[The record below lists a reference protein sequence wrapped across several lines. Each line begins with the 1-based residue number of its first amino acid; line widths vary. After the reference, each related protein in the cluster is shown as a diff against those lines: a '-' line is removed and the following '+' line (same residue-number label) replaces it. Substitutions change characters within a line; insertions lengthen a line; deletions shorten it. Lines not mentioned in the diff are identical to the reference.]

1 MKREIRFAKPS
12 RQQGHGHRSRRS
24 SLYTTILILGVVALA
39 VGSTLMPAK
48 ISASRQDQS
57 SATTQSISNDVM
69 QQIQALEDE
78 KESRTPA
85 QQKIDSQLLYATK
98 MERAEPIA
106 AGVSSL
112 EVNVNQSDTGR
123 VVVDIT
129 AQVDDQ
135 FLKFLSAKGGDVL
148 ASAPQYHS
156 VRVDVPLASLDDI
169 AASDN
174 VRFIQPKADYM
185 VTQAANTSTIKT
197 VDDVHGERDL
207 EVRAERV
214 RQQLT
219 KALSG
224 VHDDPPGDPGSGY
237 ITSVG
242 LRQSEG
248 DASHRA
254 NTARGAFNV
263 DGTGVKIG
271 VLSNGVATLAAS
283 QASGDLGP
291 VTVLAGQTGTGDEG
305 TAMLEIVHDLAPG
318 AQLYFA
324 SANGGPTVFAQNIR
338 SLRAA
343 GCDIIVDD
351 VFYFVETPFQDGQDP
366 AIVSNTN
373 GGVIAQAVAD
383 VTAAGALYFSSA
395 GNQGSK
401 DAGISSCFQGDF
413 VDGGSNALLSGGT
426 VNNFGGGTFFDL
438 VQTPSGNA
446 TNLYWADPLGASAN
460 DYDLFV
466 INNAGTAVLQS
477 STNLQTGTQD
487 PFEQI
492 PTGAAA
498 GNRVVVF
505 KKTAAAARFF
515 YLTINANGAGRLN
528 ISTEGTTKGHNA
540 VAAAFSVAATP
551 AVVLGVPQ
559 VPFTSG
565 DAVEAFSADGPRRLF
580 FQANGTA
587 FTPGNFSS
595 TGGLVRQ
602 KPDITAADGVS
613 VTGVGGFGSPFF
625 GTSAAAPH
633 AGAIAA
639 LIKQAKPAFTAAQI
653 RTALTTSAIDIMA
666 PGVDRDS
673 GAGII
678 MAYQALQAAG
688 ATGQANL
695 QVGTINS
702 AEVSGNGNGAVEPG
716 ELGTL
721 SVQLTNPDG
730 ISPATAISSTLTSTT
745 PGVVITQGASA
756 YPDIAANA
764 SAINTTPF
772 TFTVSSAISC
782 QFINFNMTAT
792 YTGGVS
798 PKVFPIT
805 LNVSRTINETL
816 DTTPPA
822 SGGTY
827 FTSATGLQT
836 GRITRNGIAANCPVP
851 KAFPGVQTAVGSRQY
866 DAYTFSNN
874 TAAATCVTVRITG
887 TNAVNLFTAAY
898 SPTYDPT
905 HPEFNSLGDPGQ
917 SAPDQSYSFTVNANS
932 NFTVVVHEVDPG
944 GGIGT
949 AYTLQIDGLTPP
961 CAAAPAV
968 NQPPVNTVPGTQTL
982 IENSQIFFS
991 TANGNAVS
999 IADPDAGSI
1008 PIQMT
1013 LAATNGA
1020 ISIGNTTGLTF
1031 SVGDGR
1037 NNPTM
1042 TFTGTVAAINT
1053 ALQYLSFAPTIFN
1066 FVGPASLSVTT
1077 NDLGFTGSGG
1087 AKTDTDVIPIN
1098 IVTGSS
1104 FNFGSPG
1111 ASYLVGESDG
1121 QVIVTVNRFG
1131 DLSTPASVDYAT
1143 SDSLASSRSDYETA
1157 IGTLQFAPGQLSASF
1172 PVLINDDSL
1181 VEPGGESILL
1191 ILSNPQGTSVAL
1203 GLTPVQVIS
1212 IVDNATEPATNLI
1225 DDSTDFVKQHYHDF
1239 LNREPDAQGLA
1250 FWVNNIESC
1259 GTDANCR
1266 AAKRADTSAAF
1277 FLSQEF
1283 QQTGFLAYK
1292 AFAVAYGPTRTAGTV
1307 PLTLLEFTKDS
1318 QQLGKGVIIG
1328 NVGAGAQLEANKV
1341 AYFNQFVTRPEFVT
1355 KYPAA
1360 LTNDQYVDN
1369 LLASAG
1375 LSPSQVRVFEA
1386 SLTNSQEVP
1395 PTNPTTS
1402 SGAPRPTSAG
1412 TAVLI
1417 FNSAQTSMTLAVSVA
1432 NIDFT
1437 GSQTA
1442 DPNDNLIAAHIH
1454 AGPSVGPG
1462 VNGPVVWGFF
1472 GAPFNDNNPNDQQ
1485 VSPFPAPNVGG
1496 SITGKWDAPE
1506 GNATTLAAQL
1516 ANIRGGHAYVN
1527 FHTVQF
1533 GGGEI
1538 RGNIPAENAFRD
1550 ALVAGLNGGTETR
1563 ATVLRKVAEADEI
1576 AFRETTRAFVL
1587 MQYFGYLRRN
1597 PNDTPDADFTGYN
1610 FWLNKLNTFNG
1621 DFRSSEMVK
1630 AFITSAE
1637 YRKRFGLN

>member
-1 MKREIRFAKPS
+1 MKREIRFGKTS
-12 RQQGHGHRSRRS
+12 RPQRQGQRSRRS
-24 SLYTTILILGVVALA
+24 SLYTTILILSVVALA
-39 VGSTLMPAK
+39 VGSTLVPVK

-98 MERAEPIA
+98 MQRAEPIA
-106 AGVSSL
+106 AGVNSL
-112 EVNVNQSDTGR
+112 EVNVNQSNTGR

-135 FLKFLSAKGGDVL
+135 FLKFLTARGADVL
-148 ASAPQYHS
+148 ASAPQSNS
-156 VRVDVPLASLDDI
+156 VRVDVPMANLEDI

-185 VTQAANTSTIKT
+185 VTQAGNTSVMKT
-197 VDDVHGERDL
+197 VDDVHGERDF
-207 EVRAERV
+207 EVRADRV

-224 VHDDPPGDPGSGY
+224 VHDDPPADPGPGY

-242 LRQSEG
+242 VRQSEG

-254 NTARGAFNV
+254 NTARGTFNV

-271 VLSNGVATLAAS
+271 VLSNGVVSLASS

-291 VTVLAGQTGTGDEG
+291 VTVLPGQTGTGDEG

-324 SANGGPTVFAQNIR
+324 SANGGPTIFAQNIR
-338 SLRAA
+338 NLRAA

-373 GGVIAQAVAD
+373 GGVIAQAVTD

-413 VDGGSNALLSGGT
+413 VDGGANALLSGGT
-426 VNNFGGGTFFDL
+426 VNNFGGGTLFDSVL
-438 VQTPSGNA
+438 QASGNS
-446 TNLYWADPLGASAN
+446 TNLYWADPLGASTN

-466 INNAGTAVLQS
+466 LNSTGTTVVQS

-492 PTGAAA
+492 AATAAA
-498 GNRVVVF
+498 ANRIVVF

-515 YLTINANGAGRLN
+515 YLTTNANGAGRLN
-528 ISTEGTTKGHNA
+528 ISTEGTTKGHSTP
-540 VAAAFSVAATP
+540 AAAFSVGATP
-551 AVVLGVPQ
+551 ATGL
-559 VPFTSG
+559 PFTAAS
-565 DAVEAFSADGPRRLF
+565 ANEAFSADGPRRLF

-602 KPDITAADGVS
+602 KPDMTAADGVS

-639 LIKQAKPAFTAAQI
+639 LIKQAKPAFTPAQI

-673 GAGII
+673 GAGIV

-695 QVGTINS
+695 QVGTLNP
-702 AEVSGNGNGAVEPG
+702 AEVAGNGNGNGTVEPG

-721 SVQLTNPDG
+721 SVQLTNPEG
-730 ISPATAISSTLTSTT
+730 INSATAISSTLTTT
-745 PGVVITQGASA
+745 TAGVVITQGASA
-756 YPDIAANA
+756 YPDIAANG
-764 SAINTTPF
+764 SANNTTPF
-772 TFTVSSAISC
+772 TFAVSSAITC
-782 QFINFNMTAT
+782 QFINFNLTVT

-805 LNVSRTINETL
+805 LNVSRTITETL

-822 SGGTY
+822 SGGTA

-836 GRITRNGIAANCPVP
+836 GRITRNGVTANCPVAKP
-851 KAFPGVQTAVGSRQY
+851 FPGLQTAVGSRQY

-874 TAAATCVTVRITG
+874 TAAPTCVTVRIIG
-887 TNAVNLFTAAY
+887 ASAILLFTAAY

-905 HPEFNSLGDPGQ
+905 HPEFNLLADPGQ
-917 SAPDQSYSFTVNANS
+917 SAIDQSYSFTVNANS

-949 AYTLQIDGLTPP
+949 AYTLQIDGLAPP
-961 CAAAPAV
+961 CAAASTV

-982 IENSQIFFS
+982 IENSQLFFS
-991 TANGNAVS
+991 TANGNAIS

-1013 LAATNGA
+1013 LTATNG
-1020 ISIGNTTGLTF
+1020 IFSIGNTTGLTF
-1031 SVGDGR
+1031 STGDGL
-1037 NNPTM
+1037 NDTTM

-1053 ALQYLSFAPTIFN
+1053 ALQFLRFSPSIFN
-1066 FVGPASLSVTT
+1066 FVGAASLSVTT

-1098 IVTGSS
+1098 VVTGSA
-1104 FNFGSPG
+1104 FNFSSPG
-1111 ASYLVGESDG
+1111 AAYIVGESDG
-1121 QVIVTVNRFG
+1121 QVIVTVDRFG

-1143 SDSLASSRSDYETA
+1143 IDGTASSRSDYETA
-1157 IGTLQFAPGQLSASF
+1157 VGTLQFAPGQLSASF

-1181 VEPGGESILL
+1181 VELGGSETLL
-1191 ILSNPQGTSVAL
+1191 VNLSNPQGTSVGL
-1203 GLTPVQVIS
+1203 GLTPTQVIT

-1225 DDSTDFVKQHYHDF
+1225 DDSTDFVHQHYHDF

-1259 GTDANCR
+1259 GADANCR
-1266 AAKRADTSAAF
+1266 AVKRVDTSAAF

-1292 AFAVAYGPTRTAGTV
+1292 AFAAAYGPTRTGGTV

-1318 QQLGKGVIIG
+1318 QQLGKGFVVG
-1328 NVGAGAQLEANKV
+1328 NSGADAQLEANKV

-1355 KYPAA
+1355 RYPSS

-1375 LSPSQVRVFEA
+1375 LTPSQTRLFVVN
-1386 SLTNSQEVP
+1386 LTNSQEVP

-1402 SGAPRPTSAG
+1402 TGAVRPASFG
-1412 TAVLI
+1412 TARLL
-1417 FNSAQTSMTLAVSVA
+1417 FNSAQTSMTFTSTVS

-1437 GSQTA
+1437 GSQTS
-1442 DPNDNLIAAHIH
+1442 DTNDNLIAAHIH
-1454 AGPSVGPG
+1454 AGPSVVPG

-1485 VSPFPAPNVGG
+1485 FIPATTGVGG
-1496 SITGKWDAPE
+1496 SINGKWDAPE
-1506 GNATTLAAQL
+1506 GNGTTLAAQL
-1516 ANIRGGHAYVN
+1516 ANIRAGHAYVN
-1527 FHTVQF
+1527 FHTTQF

-1538 RGNIPAENAFRD
+1538 RGNVPAENAFRD

-1563 ATVLRKVAEADEI
+1563 ATVLRKVAEAEELGL
-1576 AFRETTRAFVL
+1576 REQNRAFVL

-1610 FWLNKLNTFNG
+1610 FWLNKLNAFNG
-1621 DFRSSEMVK
+1621 DFRGAEMVK
-1630 AFITSAE
+1630 AFIASGE